1 MSSLIPWVGGRG
13 VFDPFTTDLW
23 DPFGATTNL
32 LWDVGR
38 SGGGVGDDPAV
49 LACANVD
56 WRETDRAHI
65 FVAELPGVRKEDVK
79 VEVEDGN
86 VLKISG
92 ERVEKE
98 EQKGDTWH
106 RMERRRG
113 AFLRRFRL
121 PDDANLDDVNC
132 TSRMACSPPSS
143 PRRTPPRP
151 AIECL
156 VQEMEEFA
164 CVYVRLWGIVC
175 MKGENGMSVLFCK
188 LLSFVLIKN

>member
-132 TSRMACSPPSS
+132 TLKDGVLTAVVPKKDTAQARNV
-143 PRRTPPRP
+143 R
-151 AIECL
+151 AIKISEGGIMQQQQQ
-156 VQEMEEFA
+156 QEQQQQQQQ
-164 CVYVRLWGIVC
+164 
-175 MKGENGMSVLFCK
+175 
-188 LLSFVLIKN
+188 